1 MQIDGRLVA
10 CAQRVGRAHD
20 CGQGR
25 SHQQWSVGGRV
36 ACWCR
41 GSRVGGALRW
51 LRHSSG
57 ERSERGWAGSLDDWF
72 ANVVTKHVDISV
84 S

>member
-25 SHQQWSVGGRV
+25 SHQQWSVGGRG
-36 ACWCR
+36 R
-41 GSRVGGALRW
+41 DDGPKVGLVGR
-51 LRHSSG
+51 
-57 ERSERGWAGSLDDWF
+57 AGLHF
-72 ANVVTKHVDISV
+72 CQNLFYF
-84 S
+84 